1 MACFSVALTHRLH
14 PIDTHSKSE
23 PNISNRPTSEPPE
36 AQQSPSFADTA
47 PTLSSA
53 KPVEPG
59 LYVVATPI
67 GNLRDITLRALD
79 VLQAADRVL
88 AEDTRVTGKLLAAH
102 GISASLTAYH
112 DHNAAKR
119 APGII
124 KQMAKRGEIVALVSD
139 AGTPLV
145 SDPGYRLVRAAVDA
159 DVPVYPV
166 PGASSVMAAL
176 VKSGQPSDR
185 FHFAGF
191 LPPKTAARSTAI
203 AGLKAVQATLILF
216 ETGPRVEAALRDL
229 ASGLG
234 ERDAVLTRELTK
246 TFEEA
251 RRGTLTELADGI
263 VDDPPRGEIVLVIAP
278 PEAER
283 WAGDVVSD
291 ALREALVTQK
301 LKAACAEV
309 AEVSGWSKREL
320 YALGL
325 TLK

>member
-1 MACFSVALTHRLH
+1 M
-14 PIDTHSKSE
+14 
-23 PNISNRPTSEPPE
+23 
-36 AQQSPSFADTA
+36 
-47 PTLSSA
+47 
-53 KPVEPG
+53 
-59 LYVVATPI
+59 VATPI

-102 GISASLTAYH
+102 DISAPLSAYH

-124 KQMAKRGEIVALVSD
+124 RRMQKDGEIVALVSD

-145 SDPGYRLVRAAVDA
+145 SDPGYKLVRAAVEA
-159 DVPVYPV
+159 GVSVFPV
-166 PGASSVMAAL
+166 PGPSAVMAAL
-176 VKSGQPSDR
+176 VKSGLPSDR

-191 LPPKTAARSTAI
+191 LPPRTAARQRAI
-203 AGLKAVQATLILF
+203 AALKGVPATLILF
-216 ETGPRVEAALRDL
+216 ETGVRSEAALRDL
-229 ASGLG
+229 AAGLG

-246 TFEEA
+246 TYEEA
-251 RRGTLTELADGI
+251 RRGTLSELADGAR
-263 VDDPPRGEIVLVIAP
+263 DDPPRGEIVLVIGP
-278 PEAER
+278 PEAAR
-283 WAGDVVSD
+283 WDGDVARD
-291 ALREALVTQK
+291 ALREALKSQK

-325 TLK
+325 SLK